1 MTQPTIKEKK
11 GELSIVG
18 IPGERRK
25 KNQIEIISE
34 KIQTEMQQ
42 VLDERKRLAWEDTQR
57 ILERNLRDF
66 ARLICED
73 ILKHDDEFGFA
84 TEMHRRR
91 ALEEKCQ
98 EILKALE

>member
-1 MTQPTIKEKK
+1 MTQPTIKEK
-11 GELSIVG
+11 
-18 IPGERRK
+18 
-25 KNQIEIISE
+25 IEKIISLCPSVIIEPGSKNEE
-34 KIQTEMQQ
+34 KVPIADAEFLQS
-42 VLDERKRLAWEDTQR
+42 
-57 ILERNLRDF
+57 F